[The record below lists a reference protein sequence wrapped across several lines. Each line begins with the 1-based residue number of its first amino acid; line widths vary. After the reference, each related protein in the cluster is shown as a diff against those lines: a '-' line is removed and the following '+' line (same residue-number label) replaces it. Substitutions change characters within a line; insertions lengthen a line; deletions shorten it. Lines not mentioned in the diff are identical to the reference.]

1 MKFRMVLH
9 FEAKDWNKAEKL
21 FNKVTKFASKHKKG
35 MISFLE
41 RLEDEPSNDTGKPE
55 IEVSA

>member
-1 MKFRMVLH
+1 MILH